1 MPVDLR
7 MALPQLLPKAIAWA
21 DAQAA
26 QVASSGRPLDDDGGQ
41 LARRAGVARQNV
53 HGSRSSMLY
62 QCRKTQSCETP
73 RSKPAFGSLAR
84 FLPAYLQQI
93 VDFGYATAPLE
104 QDARAHEVTDL

>member
-62 QCRKTQSCETP
+62 QCRKTQSCERP
-73 RSKPAFGSLAR
+73 RSKPGFWAQAWS
-84 FLPAYLQQI
+84 AYLQQI
-93 VDFGYATAPLE
+93 VDFGYAAAPLE